1 MFPRIRALVAPHRG
15 ERELDED
22 LAFHIERETQKHIA
36 AGLSPVERSYPSARA
51 LRPGPACRRP
61 VSRRSWH
68 RFVDDLARDILYALR
83 TFRRAPL
90 AALTIIATVALGL
103 GLVTAVFAVYNIFLL
118 RVDAVRGPGELF
130 AVEMEQRIAPDNE
143 PDVVFTR
150 SDYDAMRRETS
161 VFTDAVAMLD
171 ADVTRI
177 EGRLARPATA
187 CLIAVSVPTLRAAR
201 IDPIA
206 TLRND

>member
-1 MFPRIRALVAPHRG
+1 
-15 ERELDED
+15 
-22 LAFHIERETQKHIA
+22 
-36 AGLSPVERSYPSARA
+36 
-51 LRPGPACRRP
+51 
-61 VSRRSWH
+61 
-68 RFVDDLARDILYALR
+68 LR

-130 AVEMEQRIAPDNE
+130 AVEMEQRIAADNE